1 VLGRLADLP
10 LGYLHLMVPQSN
22 STRTVTVEERL
33 TALRLIRD
41 HYSKTMIANGGV
53 DQSSG
58 NAVIAEGLAE
68 LVSYAEPFVAN
79 PDLPVRFA
87 RHVPLADGDRAT
99 FYQGAPAA
107 TWTTRR
113 R

>member
-1 VLGRLADLP
+1 MLGRLADLP

-33 TALRLIRD
+33 TALRLIR
-41 HYSKTMIANGGV
+41 

-99 FYQGAPAA
+99 FYQGVPAA